1 WTNCS
6 KGLLL
11 LLILILRLLYP
22 LCFVL
27 FPLSDHKPI
36 TAESGQNVTLTC
48 RAPNKDI
55 TAIEWKRADLGE
67 EYVLVYRQKHFDT
80 TEQHPSFKNRV
91 DLQDRQMKDGDMS
104 LIVNNVTTTDN
115 GTYECRVY
123 TRGENQNNAPE
134 TLICSI
140 NLTVDPPGDLT
151 WYLCSLFTVWT
162 LKALCCYTTQDGGA
176 RCCSSLQ
183 LSVSVLFSFL

>member
-1 WTNCS
+1 MFAVTSPWLCWT
-6 KGLLL
+6 LLSVSVVGFT
-11 LLILILRLLYP
+11 
-22 LCFVL
+22 CA
-27 FPLSDHKPI
+27 DHKPI
-36 TAESGQNVTLTC
+36 TAESGQNITLTC

-140 NLTVDPPGDLT
+140 NLSVDPPGE
-151 WYLCSLFTVWT
+151 
-162 LKALCCYTTQDGGA
+162 
-176 RCCSSLQ
+176 
-183 LSVSVLFSFL
+183 